1 MIKMLVCDFDGTISG
16 GPTDELTEFTS
27 YVEAQTGMQFVVATG
42 RTFHSINDGL
52 AQHTLPRPHTIV
64 SDVGTQI
71 HHKRTLTP
79 DNDWHTKMDCL
90 WDEGRVSAALHD
102 CGFLGKQTPE
112 HQGSYKLT
120 YEGRLDSKQLQYLQ
134 ALFRENELYV
144 DLTYSH
150 DWFLDITPKGI
161 NKATAIHHL
170 MNKHKLCPSEVVV
183 AGDSGNDTTMLTIAG
198 INAILVANH
207 YQEVAHLSSLS
218 HVYTAK
224 NTHALGVLEGLI
236 HWQNNR

>member
-90 WDEGRVSAALHD
+90 WMKDEFLPRYMIVAFWGNRHLNIKAA
-102 CGFLGKQTPE
+102 T
-112 HQGSYKLT
+112 S
-120 YEGRLDSKQLQYLQ
+120 
-134 ALFRENELYV
+134 
-144 DLTYSH
+144 
-150 DWFLDITPKGI
+150 
-161 NKATAIHHL
+161 
-170 MNKHKLCPSEVVV
+170 
-183 AGDSGNDTTMLTIAG
+183 
-198 INAILVANH
+198 
-207 YQEVAHLSSLS
+207 
-218 HVYTAK
+218 
-224 NTHALGVLEGLI
+224 
-236 HWQNNR
+236 